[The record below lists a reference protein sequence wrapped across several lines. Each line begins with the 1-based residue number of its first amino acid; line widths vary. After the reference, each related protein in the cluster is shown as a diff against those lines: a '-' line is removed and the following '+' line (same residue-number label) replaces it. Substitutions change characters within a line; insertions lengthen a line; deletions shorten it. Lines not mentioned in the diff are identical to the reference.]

1 MVLFLPIKMKG
12 RLDLVTKPPAIGRGA
27 VAAILLLVHVASAT
41 TLPSCKPHSIVCAQP
56 QTHTSVELVL
66 CVALVDF
73 RHKVGRAPPFTRLWV
88 ETRGDANVASATTS
102 SREVSVDGLALD
114 AFANDSTIGIDM
126 DIRTD
131 VTRACS

>member
-1 MVLFLPIKMKG
+1 MLLFLPIKVKG

-41 TLPSCKPHSIVCAQP
+41 T
-56 QTHTSVELVL
+56 TSVELVL

-131 VTRACS
+131 VTRASPAGRVNWLTRHLK